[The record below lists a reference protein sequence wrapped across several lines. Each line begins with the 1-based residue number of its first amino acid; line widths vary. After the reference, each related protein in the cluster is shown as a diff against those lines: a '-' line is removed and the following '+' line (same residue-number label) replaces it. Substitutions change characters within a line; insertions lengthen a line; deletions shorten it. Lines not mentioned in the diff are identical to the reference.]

1 MNNDEIKIDTKRII
15 AAYKNANICGKKTLE
30 QLFGED
36 FFKSVNIMDKIKTFE
51 DAVSFL
57 GNDDQTVID
66 YYAVADSTRTKDIIA
81 FVKLLVITKALN
93 ERWKPNI
100 ELDEYYYYPCFAV
113 CNKTDYN
120 LLSNDTKKKK
130 KFHIIGFENK
140 YAMFSISTTSSSLS
154 TNSRYHFAFKT
165 KELATYCGEQFI
177 DIWAQYL
184 LLDKNIQ

>member
-1 MNNDEIKIDTKRII
+1 MNNDEIRIDTKRII

-36 FFKSVNIMDKIKTFE
+36 FLKSINIVDKIKTFE

-66 YYAVADSTRTKDIIA
+66 YYAITDSTCTKDIIA

-93 ERWKPNI
+93 ERWKPNM
-100 ELDEYYYYPCFAV
+100 ELDEYYYYPCFV
-113 CNKTDYN
+113 VYNKKDYN
-120 LLSNDTKKKK
+120 RLSDDYKKKK

-140 YAMFSISTTSSSLS
+140 YVMFCTSTTSSSLP
-154 TNSRYHFAFKT
+154 TKGRYHFAFKT

-184 LLDKNIQ
+184 LLDRNI